1 MRERSPK
8 ARRPRRFIVALL
20 AAGLAGLSTGA
31 AGQDAPEGAAPL
43 VLLTEITGA
52 IGPPATR
59 QVADVLAEGERRGA
73 EAAVL
78 RLDTPGGL
86 SSSTRDINKAI
97 LAARIPVVVHVA
109 PPGARAASAG
119 TYIAYASHVAAMAPG
134 TNIGAAT
141 PVQMGGG
148 GLPGAPGPGESPP
161 PPEDEGAGTS
171 TGGGPTK
178 RPGDP
183 MSRKAVND
191 AVAQIRSL
199 AELRGRNAEWAERAV
214 REGVSLSAREAL
226 EAGVVELVVEDAPRL
241 VEALDGRTVE
251 LADQTVTLK
260 TAGARVETLE
270 PSFVTQILRLLSN
283 PNVALLLM
291 TLGFYGLVFE
301 LSSPGLG
308 PGIPGAI
315 SLLLGLYAL
324 NLLPLNYAGLALIGL
339 GLALMA
345 AEALTS
351 SFGVLGVGGA
361 VAFAL
366 GAAMLVDTDVPA
378 YQISWG
384 LILGVTLLSLL
395 IVTFVVG
402 AIVRTRRMGAHAGV
416 GATGMVGA
424 PGSVEDWQDGEGYV
438 RAHGE
443 RWRASGPRGLKV
455 GDPVEIT
462 EVRGLRLTVARPSA
476 APKSEETT

>member
-1 MRERSPK
+1 
-8 ARRPRRFIVALL
+8 
-20 AAGLAGLSTGA
+20 
-31 AGQDAPEGAAPL
+31 
-43 VLLTEITGA
+43 
-52 IGPPATR
+52 
-59 QVADVLAEGERRGA
+59 
-73 EAAVL
+73 
-78 RLDTPGGL
+78 
-86 SSSTRDINKAI
+86 
-97 LAARIPVVVHVA
+97 
-109 PPGARAASAG
+109 
-119 TYIAYASHVAAMAPG
+119 
-134 TNIGAAT
+134 
-141 PVQMGGG
+141 
-148 GLPGAPGPGESPP
+148 
-161 PPEDEGAGTS
+161 
-171 TGGGPTK
+171 
-178 RPGDP
+178 